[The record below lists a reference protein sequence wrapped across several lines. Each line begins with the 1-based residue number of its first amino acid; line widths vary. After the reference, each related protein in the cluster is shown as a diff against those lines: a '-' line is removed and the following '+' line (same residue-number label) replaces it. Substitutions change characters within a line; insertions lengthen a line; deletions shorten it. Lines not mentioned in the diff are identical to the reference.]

1 MDKEQFTTRV
11 IVDCYRRAKVIY
23 PITPMEIEYNQIL
36 DDKIADEINLS
47 TNPNQCEKTHSK
59 SEQWTVEN

>member
-11 IVDCYRRAKVIY
+11 IVDCYRRAKVRN

-36 DDKIADEINLS
+36 DDKIADEIQVPIQPHRLWGLWDYGQS
-47 TNPNQCEKTHSK
+47 
-59 SEQWTVEN
+59 